1 MDEVVIF
8 RMMAC
13 GNPLQQGLKSSM
25 ELPNGLIFIF
35 GKVIQSG
42 EEHIRVFFDTPS
54 FEKGLFKSIHGF
66 DASIGKAQVPT
77 PWGIIESSGE
87 QLYD

>member
-1 MDEVVIF
+1 MAIERSGVNMDKVVIF

-13 GNPLQQGLKSSM
+13 GNPLQQSLKSSM
-25 ELPNGLIFIF
+25 ELPDGLIFIF

-54 FEKGLFKSIHGF
+54 FEKGLLKFVHSF
-66 DASIGKAQVPT
+66 DASIRKA
-77 PWGIIESSGE
+77 
-87 QLYD
+87 